1 MTIQVGPIQT
11 GTPPKPAV
19 YVVTFQDDPQTEVL
33 SYFDG
38 RSWGHSGHNLVAA
51 MQGLRV
57 GERLP
62 LFKRYWWTRALTWRT
77 YSNNG
82 AALVDA
88 WRDVRG

>member
-1 MTIQVGPIQT
+1 MTIQVGPMQT
-11 GTPPKPAV
+11 GTPPAAGV
-19 YVVTFQDDPQTEVL
+19 YVAAFSDDQQTEVL

-38 RSWGHSGHNLVAA
+38 RSWGHGAHNMIAA
-51 MQGLRV
+51 MQGLRI

-62 LFKRYWWTRALTWRT
+62 LFRRHWWTRCVYWRT